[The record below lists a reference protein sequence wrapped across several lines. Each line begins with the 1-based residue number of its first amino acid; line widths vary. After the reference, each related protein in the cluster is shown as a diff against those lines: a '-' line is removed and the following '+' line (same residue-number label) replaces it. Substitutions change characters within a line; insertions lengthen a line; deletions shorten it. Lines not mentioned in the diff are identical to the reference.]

1 MISLILFVTCYLGFI
16 VWPDKKAWIAA
27 SGAAALIVT
36 GTLTGFEALH
46 AVQWNVMGLFVG
58 TLILAELF
66 MYSRVPAVL
75 AEGMVNRSGSV
86 RSALMALFA
95 LTSVISMF
103 VENVAVVLVIAPVAL
118 ALCKKLELNPIKPLI
133 LLAMFSNL
141 QGAATLIGDPPSML
155 LASFMKM
162 SFKDF
167 FFYQGKP
174 GLFFVTQVGC
184 IFAFIFAYLLFRD
197 ENRKVTLVRVE
208 KVISW
213 IPTALLVALI
223 VILAAFSSL
232 DPEAEWLAGITV
244 MGLGLIGMVWHH
256 FGPKWHPTEKILTDL
271 DWKSTLF
278 LLSLFILLFGLKHE
292 GWMDKIAAIMAQH
305 LPNNAA
311 AVYFSIIGVSLLL
324 SAFIDNVPFLIAMIP
339 IIQEVSAEKGFP
351 LPLLAFGLL
360 VGTSLGGNITP
371 IGASANIVAVSFL
384 EKNGHK
390 ISFLNYVKIGILF
403 TLFATV
409 PAALFLLKQFNT

>member
-292 GWMDKIAAIMAQH
+292 G
-305 LPNNAA
+305 
-311 AVYFSIIGVSLLL
+311 
-324 SAFIDNVPFLIAMIP
+324 
-339 IIQEVSAEKGFP
+339 
-351 LPLLAFGLL
+351 
-360 VGTSLGGNITP
+360 
-371 IGASANIVAVSFL
+371 
-384 EKNGHK
+384 
-390 ISFLNYVKIGILF
+390 
-403 TLFATV
+403 
-409 PAALFLLKQFNT
+409 